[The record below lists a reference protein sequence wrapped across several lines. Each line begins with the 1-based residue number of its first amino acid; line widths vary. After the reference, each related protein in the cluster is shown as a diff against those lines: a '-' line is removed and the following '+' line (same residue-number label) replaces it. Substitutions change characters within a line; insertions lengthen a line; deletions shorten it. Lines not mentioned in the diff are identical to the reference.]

1 MTVFRLAMVGAV
13 AAAACTLAA
22 AQEADRQPLSIEL
35 LVPADA
41 RVEFDGN
48 KTTEIGERR
57 TFHTPPLSVG
67 KEYHYALTVTSQGK
81 VVKRDLT
88 VSHQGKNS
96 FDLRPDF
103 GAAGL
108 PPGEKSALRG
118 AAPGE
123 QPRPGGNPEA
133 EAAIQ
138 KQAEAF
144 VDAFHKGDAKA
155 VAACWAPD
163 GDFTDQTGR
172 QLQGRAAIEKAF
184 AGMFAENKGL
194 KVRIESRSLRFPTP
208 DSAIEDGTTEVFP
221 PDGGSPSRARYTNFH
236 VKKDGQ
242 WLLSSVRETPFVPP
256 SNYEHLRGL
265 EWAVGDWA
273 SDEEGGVERLAV
285 AWSEGQNF
293 LNATFTTTVKN
304 IPVGSVEQRIGW
316 DPVAKRIRS
325 WLFDETG
332 GFGEGSWTQ
341 DGKKWVVKTTSVLQD
356 GRSATATYILTPV
369 DPDTITLQSTDRSE
383 NGKRF
388 PDTKEV
394 KMKRV
399 K

>member
-1 MTVFRLAMVGAV
+1 M
-13 AAAACTLAA
+13 ACTLAA
-22 AQEADRQPLSIEL
+22 AQEAGKQPISIEL

-48 KTTEIGERR
+48 KTTETGERR
-57 TFHTPPLSVG
+57 TFSTPPLSVG
-67 KEYHYALTVTSQGK
+67 KEYHYKLTVTSQSK

-103 GAAGL
+103 VAARTDGP
-108 PPGEKSALRG
+108 PPGDKITLRG

-123 QPRPGGNPEA
+123 QQRPGGNPEA

-138 KQAEAF
+138 KLAEAF
-144 VDAFHKGDAKA
+144 VEAFHKGDAKA
-155 VAACWAPD
+155 LATCWAPD
-163 GDFTDQTGR
+163 GDFTDQAGR
-172 QLQGRAAIEKAF
+172 RLQGRAAIEKAF

-194 KVRIESRSLRFPTP
+194 KVRIESLSLRFLTP

-221 PDGGSPSRARYTNFH
+221 PDRGPPSRARFTNVH

-242 WLLSSVRETPFVPP
+242 WLLGSVRETPFVPP
-256 SNYEHLRGL
+256 SNYQHLRGL
-265 EWAVGDWA
+265 EWAIGDWA

-293 LNATFTTTVKN
+293 INAMFTTTIKN
-304 IPVGSVEQRIGW
+304 TPVGSVEQRIGW

-332 GFGEGSWTQ
+332 GFGEGSWSQ
-341 DGKKWVVKTTSVLQD
+341 DGKKWVVKTTSLLQD
-356 GRSATATYILTPV
+356 GRGATATYILTPV

-394 KMKRV
+394 KLKRV